1 MTDVVRLIVSDIDG
15 TIINSQHEVTPRL
28 KAAVQQ
34 VKERNIP
41 FILASARSPKG
52 MLELAK
58 ELNLEDSPMVSYN
71 GGLILPASSDNIPIF
86 SQTLDYTEI
95 EHILSLLKNEYED
108 LSVNVYSFD
117 DWFVEKIDSWIEHE
131 IAVIKVSP
139 KIEHFDNLIAA
150 KQNMYKV
157 LVIGEADRI
166 REFYD
171 QANGMN
177 FANTSFYLSKDNY
190 LEITHTKVSKETAI
204 SALAEYYEIKPS
216 EIMAIGD
223 NYNDLPMLELA
234 GLGIAMANSPIEV
247 KTAADFLTDSNNE
260 DGVAKAIEEHVLSQE
275 MTEELPEIPDEE

>member
-1 MTDVVRLIVSDIDG
+1 
-15 TIINSQHEVTPRL
+15 
-28 KAAVQQ
+28 
-34 VKERNIP
+34 
-41 FILASARSPKG
+41 
-52 MLELAK
+52 
-58 ELNLEDSPMVSYN
+58 
-71 GGLILPASSDNIPIF
+71 
-86 SQTLDYTEI
+86 
-95 EHILSLLKNEYED
+95 
-108 LSVNVYSFD
+108 VNVYSFD

-139 KIEHFDNLIAA
+139 KIEHLDNLIAA